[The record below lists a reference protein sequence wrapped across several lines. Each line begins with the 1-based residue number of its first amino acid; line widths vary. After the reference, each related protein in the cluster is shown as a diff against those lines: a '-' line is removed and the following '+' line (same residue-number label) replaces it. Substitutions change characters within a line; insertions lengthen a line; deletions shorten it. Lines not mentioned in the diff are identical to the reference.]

1 MSTAT
6 TTTQDPLVD
15 AENAPVARVRRYGL
29 RDRLVTLGSVI
40 VLLVVWEIVGRSL
53 NPILAA
59 PPSRVFTALVEMAQD
74 GTLGE
79 AVGATAKPFL
89 SGYALAA
96 VAGIPIGLLIG
107 RFRVVEA
114 AIGWLVVAGY
124 SLPMIALTP
133 VFVLWFGLEDTVKTA
148 IVMTMTV
155 FAVIINTWNGV
166 QAIPRTLTEVGT
178 AFCAPQ
184 RMILRSIV
192 LPSVIPSIMTGL
204 RIGVGKAV
212 IGIVI
217 AEFFTALGG
226 LGGVI
231 VEAGHTFEPDRMF
244 AAVVVLMAGALILTW
259 LIGVAERRIAPWNKA
274 ITGRGDG
281 A

>member
-6 TTTQDPLVD
+6 ATPPSAD
-15 AENAPVARVRRYGL
+15 AKDVPMTRNRSRRYGL
-29 RDRLVTLGSVI
+29 RDRLITLASVI
-40 VLLVVWEIVGRSL
+40 VLLIVWEIVGRSL

-59 PPSRVFTALVEMAQD
+59 PPSRVFTALIEMARD

-79 AVGATAKPFL
+79 AVGATSRPFL
-89 SGYALAA
+89 TGYVLAA

-259 LIGVAERRIAPWNKA
+259 LIGVAERRIAPWNRS
-274 ITGRGDG
+274 ITGHGDG

>member
-1 MSTAT
+1 MTAVVVPT
-6 TTTQDPLVD
+6 ETR
-15 AENAPVARVRRYGL
+15 AGAPPARSRR
-29 RDRLVTLGSVI
+29 RLGMRVVTALSVV

-59 PPSRVFTALVEMAQD
+59 PPSRVWSALVSMAQD
-74 GTLGE
+74 GTLWTAIGATSRPFLTGYLLAV
-79 AVGATAKPFL
+79 AVG
-89 SGYALAA
+89 
-96 VAGIPIGLLIG
+96 IPVGLLIG

-114 AIGWLVVAGY
+114 ALGWLVVAGY

-155 FAVIINTWNGV
+155 FAIVINTWHGV

-178 AFCAPQ
+178 AFCASQ
-184 RMILRSIV
+184 RLILRSIV

-231 VEAGHTFEPDRMF
+231 VEAGHTFQPDRMF
-244 AAVVVLMAGALILTW
+244 AAVVVLMVGALLLTG
-259 LIGVAERRIAPWNKA
+259 LVGLVERWIAPWHRSL
-274 ITGRGDG
+274 TGRDD
-281 A
+281 